1 MTDLRKA
8 AAEEQ
13 AVHPVV
19 HLWDCICNW
28 AEIIAN
34 DGKDANLTPPD
45 WLVDAVKA
53 ATAPQKQPE
62 QEPVAWQDPQYKTLI
77 EPHKAHPDWIPLY
90 TAPPSI
96 EAAVLAEREACAK
109 YLDGWNTAITDKL
122 AAAIRARGLK

>member
-1 MTDLRKA
+1 MTDLRK

-45 WLVDAVKA
+45 WLFDAVIA
-53 ATAPQKQPE
+53 AT
-62 QEPVAWQDPQYKTLI
+62 T
-77 EPHKAHPDWIPLY
+77 
-90 TAPPSI
+90 PPKREWVGLSNVDKVNIRGMWVLRGRFEECLEAI
-96 EAAVLAEREACAK
+96 EAKLKEK
-109 YLDGWNTAITDKL
+109 NT
-122 AAAIRARGLK
+122 